1 MASSA
6 AEDYLKQILL
16 LERRGP
22 DGARVSTGAL
32 AQALDV
38 SPGSVTAMTKQLAE
52 QGLASYERY
61 AGVSLSEAGRRVATG
76 VLRRH
81 RLLELFLVQV
91 VGMDWS
97 EVHDEAERLEHHVS
111 ERLLARLDEMLGYPV
126 VDPHGDPIP
135 NAEGELEETR
145 SLTLLE
151 APLDTPHR
159 VVRVADQDQAFLKL
173 LSRIGIGLD
182 ERVVVSMRDEAADA
196 VLVLVGDD
204 PTPHGLGSR
213 AASKI
218 RVAPSESAR

>member
-1 MASSA
+1 MATSA

-16 LERRGP
+16 LERG
-22 DGARVSTGAL
+22 GAKGQRVSTGAL
-32 AQALDV
+32 ARALEV
-38 SPGSVTAMTKQLAE
+38 SPGSVTAMIKQLAE
-52 QGLASYERY
+52 QRLARYERY
-61 AGVSLSEAGRRVATG
+61 AGVTLTGEGRRVATS

-81 RLLELFLVQV
+81 RLIELFLVQV

-97 EVHDEAERLEHHVS
+97 EVHEEAERLEHHVS
-111 ERLLARLDEMLGYPV
+111 ERLLARLDEMLDYPL

-135 NAEGELEETR
+135 SADGELEETR
-145 SLTLLE
+145 SVSLLE

-159 VVRVADQDQAFLKL
+159 VARVADQDQAFLKL
-173 LSRIGIGLD
+173 LSRIGIGLG

-218 RVAPSESAR
+218 HVET